1 MKVLLLIF
9 KGFFVINVPIL
20 LVIIASDIVI
30 KTSFIY
36 EYDFWRY
43 NISESTNIDLK
54 NLREIGKNIRN
65 YFNNDQEYLSI
76 EATVNNE
83 KKYLF
88 NQREIEHMKDV
99 KNLINFLNMIGLIL
113 GFSLIIFTCLL
124 SFYDKYWKKSF
135 LNLIFLSGLFSIF
148 LVVGILGIFL
158 VFFDY
163 FFILFHKISFSNDLW
178 ILNPKTDYLIMMFPE
193 NFFRDAT
200 YAIGIISIL
209 EFLFFYLIIRYFFR
223 IRV

>member
-1 MKVLLLIF
+1 MI
-9 KGFFVINVPIL
+9 IN
-20 LVIIASDIVI
+20 
-30 KTSFIY
+30 
-36 EYDFWRY
+36 
-43 NISESTNIDLK
+43 
-54 NLREIGKNIRN
+54 
-65 YFNNDQEYLSI
+65 LSI
-76 EATVNNE
+76 YNLYICVYIYV
-83 KKYLF
+83 YL
-88 NQREIEHMKDV
+88 H
-99 KNLINFLNMIGLIL
+99 
-113 GFSLIIFTCLL
+113 LL

-223 IRV
+223 IRVN

>member
-1 MKVLLLIF
+1 MI
-9 KGFFVINVPIL
+9 IN
-20 LVIIASDIVI
+20 
-30 KTSFIY
+30 
-36 EYDFWRY
+36 
-43 NISESTNIDLK
+43 
-54 NLREIGKNIRN
+54 
-65 YFNNDQEYLSI
+65 LSI
-76 EATVNNE
+76 YNLYICVYIYA
-83 KKYLF
+83 YL
-88 NQREIEHMKDV
+88 H
-99 KNLINFLNMIGLIL
+99 
-113 GFSLIIFTCLL
+113 LL

-223 IRV
+223 IRVN